1 MQMTDITNMTE
12 ITLPELA
19 QPEQHSCSPQSLTE
33 RIRADILTGAYRP
46 GEWLRQMDLQET
58 YQTTRFQIRR
68 ALDDLVLMGLAE
80 HVPNRGIRLVT
91 PSTEER
97 HQMTEVRVILER
109 EAALQLV
116 ENIKDADI
124 TPIANA
130 AEAFD
135 RAIEGGSYASLRQ
148 LNHHFH
154 RALNKPLPNTIMANL
169 LNDLRERDLPGTWTG
184 WAGASG
190 LKASSRQH
198 LEMIEALRER
208 DGQRLGDIITLHIN
222 RWKTQP

>member
-1 MQMTDITNMTE
+1 MTNNMTM
-12 ITLPELA
+12 TKPD
-19 QPEQHSCSPQSLTE
+19 QPDPHSSTPQNLTE
-33 RIRADILTGAYRP
+33 RIRADILIGAYRP

-58 YQTTRFQIRR
+58 YQATRFQIRR

-80 HVPNRGIRLVT
+80 HVPNRGIRLVS

-109 EAALQLV
+109 EAALSLV
-116 ENIKDADI
+116 ENVRDADI
-124 TPIANA
+124 TLISNA

-135 RAIEGGSYASLRQ
+135 RAIEGGSYATLRQ

-154 RALNKPLPNTIMANL
+154 RAMNRPLPNTIMANL
-169 LNDLRERDLPGTWTG
+169 LNDLRERDLPGSWTG

-190 LKASSRQH
+190 LKASSQQH
-198 LEMIEALRER
+198 LDMVDALRAR
-208 DGQRLGDIITLHIN
+208 DGERLSNIITLHIN